1 MVAGFRIDNGFLV
14 KTLEACL
21 DDRAIDWEV
30 LETRGDIV
38 LVDSPDGRAN
48 AAAGFRSMAAVVV
61 WVAGLRTGPPEL
73 LAQQC
78 VVGGDRQDRGLR
90 MKMINRRHFI
100 ATCDRAETGILC

>member
-1 MVAGFRIDNGFLV
+1 MVARFRVNNGFLV

-21 DDRAIDWEV
+21 DDRAVNGKV
-30 LETRGDIV
+30 LEARGDIV

-73 LAQQC
+73 LA
-78 VVGGDRQDRGLR
+78 
-90 MKMINRRHFI
+90 
-100 ATCDRAETGILC
+100 